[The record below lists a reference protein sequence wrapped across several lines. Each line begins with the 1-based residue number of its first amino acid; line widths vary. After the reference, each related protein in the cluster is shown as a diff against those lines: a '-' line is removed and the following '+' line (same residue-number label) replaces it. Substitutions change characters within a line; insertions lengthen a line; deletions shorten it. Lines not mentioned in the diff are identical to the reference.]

1 MKTYFSDIIPKIRRF
16 SQKMDDLTLLTNYQW
31 VMISDIGKTTY
42 IFRSNNELLTSINGI
57 ISRGRWEYLNHR
69 SLLIESNEG
78 TFLLSQEFTNEETLI
93 LSLDGS
99 ENYAFF
105 INESKF
111 EKRINTIQDLLC
123 YLEKKYVQGIFISSN
138 SRYYFVEHA
147 REYGPY
153 SLATIKDKVRSQ
165 EINPMC
171 FIREESRNTY
181 DVRIRDLLENL

>member
-1 MKTYFSDIIPKIRRF
+1 MKTNTLTMKTYFSDIIPKLTQF
-16 SQKMDDLTLLTNYQW
+16 SQKMDDTTLLTNHQW

-42 IFRSNNELLTSINGI
+42 IFRTNNDLLISINGI
-57 ISRGRWEYLNHR
+57 VSRGRWEYLNHR

-111 EKRINTIQDLLC
+111 ETRINTIQDLLY
-123 YLEKKYVQGIFISSN
+123 YLEKKYIRGVYITPSSKF
-138 SRYYFVEHA
+138 YYIERATEF
-147 REYGPY
+147 GPY
-153 SLATIKDKVRSQ
+153 T
-165 EINPMC
+165 
-171 FIREESRNTY
+171 
-181 DVRIRDLLENL
+181 